1 MAPVTGSISIDAG
14 PEAVLGILLDVA
26 AYPSWQH
33 GYERVEIQE
42 ADELGRPLQVKW
54 HVTAM
59 GQKAS
64 HSVRYVYTAPN
75 RFEYH
80 LFESEVT
87 TRYDFLCSVDP
98 APDGTS
104 EVTVSQELALKWP
117 MPKRLLERM
126 GRKGIDSLL
135 AALKTRAEDS

>member
-14 PEAVLGILLDVA
+14 PEAVLGILLDVT
-26 AYPSWQH
+26 AYPSWQN
-33 GYERVEIQE
+33 GYERVEVQQ
-42 ADELGRPLQVKW
+42 ADELGRPLRVKW

-64 HSVRYVYTAPN
+64 HSVEYVYTAPN

-87 TRYDFLCSVDP
+87 TRYDFLCAVESTTE
-98 APDGTS
+98 GTS

-117 MPKRLLERM
+117 MPKKLLERM

-135 AALKTRAEDS
+135 TALKARAEE